1 MVLDCHAMW
10 RRSVT
15 IIASLHARL
24 QIELMLSAGSAVA
37 VPVPVPVAVGRT
49 SLAQLESSYTDN
61 PM

>member
-37 VPVPVPVAVGRT
+37 VPVPVAVGRT